1 MGYTWYTRFAH
12 VKKMYPHMRKKTY
25 WTAAL
30 SLPCPLST
38 STLIGLIPW
47 NASLAT
53 APPVPNA
60 TYCYWELSPY
70 WVPAWDGTCDVPTE
84 EK

>member
-1 MGYTWYTRFAH
+1 
-12 VKKMYPHMRKKTY
+12 MRKKTY

-53 APPVPNA
+53 ALPVPNA